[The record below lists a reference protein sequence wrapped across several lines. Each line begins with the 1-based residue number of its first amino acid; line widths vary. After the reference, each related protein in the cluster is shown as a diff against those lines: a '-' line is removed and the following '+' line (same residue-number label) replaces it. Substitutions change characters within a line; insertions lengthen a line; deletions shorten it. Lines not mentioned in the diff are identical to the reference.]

1 MFLIAIDVLN
11 GFKVDSMNDKTSP
24 LERELVEVRHIY
36 LFFIKE
42 EFQNALTKLF
52 FFYQIIDKILNLRL
66 VLLCTN

>member
-52 FFYQIIDKILNLRL
+52 FFTKL
-66 VLLCTN
+66 